1 MRLHD
6 TPPANLAPG
15 PSWPFRSPICFRE
28 WHHKYCLANQFRSC
42 RVLIYRVVVVEQVA
56 DVNTSRWALFPILY
70 FFKYKNL
77 LIALRHCPFPFE
89 DVLTTPPRARWQI
102 RVNVHCLNSCEV
114 RWCVMVS
121 LCSGSAYLLL
131 LTFYQRIPSFSTT
144 LFLLGFPV
152 AIALIPSLA
161 WPPYLLFLLLKHNQS
176 SDHGSKLI

>member
-1 MRLHD
+1 MPLRATD
-6 TPPANLAPG
+6 TTDCMTLPQLTPG

-42 RVLIYRVVVVEQVA
+42 RVLIYRIVVVEQGA

-89 DVLTTPPRARWQI
+89 DVLTIPPRARWQI

-131 LTFYQRIPSFSTT
+131 LTFYQRRPSFSMTSISSR
-144 LFLLGFPV
+144 LSRGY
-152 AIALIPSLA
+152 SSYSQSRLA
-161 WPPYLLFLLLKHNQS
+161 TILAFFTVKT
-176 SDHGSKLI
+176 